1 VLNAVIS
8 SSDLHSEAIK
18 LLLADDSTVVRRGIC
33 QLLASESQIEVVG
46 QATNFAETIQL
57 ANALK
62 PRVVVMDLH
71 MSDEDQITPQHV
83 RSNLSPLSRLLAMS
97 LWNDDETAS
106 LARSFGAAVLLDKS
120 NLATTLIPAIVKL
133 AL

>member
-1 VLNAVIS
+1 VLNAVVPN
-8 SSDLHSEAIK
+8 SDLNGEAIK

-46 QATNFAETIQL
+46 QATNFAETIEL
-57 ANALK
+57 SNALK

-71 MSDEDQITPQHV
+71 MSDESQITPQHV
-83 RSNLSPLSRLLAMS
+83 RSRLSRVSRLLAMS
-97 LWNDDETAS
+97 LWNDDETAT
-106 LARSFGAAVLLDKS
+106 LARSFGAALLLDKS
-120 NLATTLIPAIVKL
+120 NLATTLVPAIVKL